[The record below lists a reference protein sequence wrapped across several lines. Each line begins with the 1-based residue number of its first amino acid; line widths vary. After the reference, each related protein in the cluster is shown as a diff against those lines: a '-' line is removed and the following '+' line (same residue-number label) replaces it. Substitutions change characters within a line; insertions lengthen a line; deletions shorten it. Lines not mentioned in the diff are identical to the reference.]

1 LGLPA
6 VICAHKPS
14 VMTKISYAGYRFPPV
29 IIQQAVWL
37 YARFTLSFR
46 DVEDLLAERGG
57 RQLIERECGSSR
69 HNHLLDKRRE
79 QPCSPFS
86 VEEARRMVWEQKG
99 RIIRLREAGRDTW
112 DAQRVLLLLE
122 ANLQKL
128 REHKQKLE
136 RDGLIAA

>member
-1 LGLPA
+1 M
-6 VICAHKPS
+6 V
-14 VMTKISYAGYRFPPV
+14 V
-29 IIQQAVWL
+29 
-37 YARFTLSFR
+37 
-46 DVEDLLAERGG
+46 DVDHL
-57 RQLIERECGSSR
+57 EC
-69 HNHLLDKRRE
+69 L
-79 QPCSPFS
+79 

-136 RDGLIAA
+136 CDGPIAA

>member
-1 LGLPA
+1 MA
-6 VICAHKPS
+6 V
-14 VMTKISYAGYRFPPV
+14 
-29 IIQQAVWL
+29 
-37 YARFTLSFR
+37 
-46 DVEDLLAERGG
+46 DVDHL
-57 RQLIERECGSSR
+57 EC
-69 HNHLLDKRRE
+69 L
-79 QPCSPFS
+79 

-136 RDGLIAA
+136 RDGLVAA